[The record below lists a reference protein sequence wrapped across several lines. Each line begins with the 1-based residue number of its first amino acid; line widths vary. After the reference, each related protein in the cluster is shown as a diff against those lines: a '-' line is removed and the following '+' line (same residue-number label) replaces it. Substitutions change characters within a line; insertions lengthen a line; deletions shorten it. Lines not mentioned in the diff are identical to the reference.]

1 MERVISLTEKLID
14 ELRQHRKKTELKE
27 IPRML
32 VIEDDSLDAQLISRT
47 LSAMGAVV
55 DIAYDGEDALVK
67 IRDTVSGNRV
77 SYLIIFLDL
86 KLPGIGGVEVLK
98 QIRALIPDTPVVVVT
113 GAVYESQDLEDAA
126 KLGYFGLV
134 KKPLAKS
141 DAAEILAK
149 HRIKLDPE
157 DAPAP
162 T

>member
-77 SYLIIFLDL
+77 PYLIIFLDL

-98 QIRALIPDTPVVVVT
+98 QIRVLIPGTPVVVVT

-134 KKPLAKS
+134 KKPLAKA

-157 DAPAP
+157 DS
-162 T
+162 TTT